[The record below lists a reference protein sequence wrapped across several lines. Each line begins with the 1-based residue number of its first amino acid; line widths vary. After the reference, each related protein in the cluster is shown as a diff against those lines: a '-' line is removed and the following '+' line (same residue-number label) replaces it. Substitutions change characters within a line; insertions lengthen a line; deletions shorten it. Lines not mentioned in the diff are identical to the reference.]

1 MIRYA
6 REHNL
11 AQGDYRSTPHQKR
24 QWLKRWVRM
33 RFAERLARYA
43 PDLHVISVALNE
55 EEPRYKT
62 KTFVPQ
68 NDKWRQ
74 NLKGYLTAIGL
85 CLAITLFFTYFL
97 LALDKANL
105 VTLYLLEA
113 LFLSRLFLVVALL
126 FLLL

>member
-1 MIRYA
+1 
-6 REHNL
+6 
-11 AQGDYRSTPHQKR
+11 
-24 QWLKRWVRM
+24 RM

-85 CLAITLFFTYFL
+85 CLAITLFSRTFL

-105 VTLYLLEA
+105 VTLYLLG
-113 LFLSRLFLVVALL
+113 VVLIA
-126 FLLL
+126 

>member
-1 MIRYA
+1 M
-6 REHNL
+6 H
-11 AQGDYRSTPHQKR
+11 
-24 QWLKRWVRM
+24 
-33 RFAERLARYA
+33 

-85 CLAITLFFTYFL
+85 CLAITLFSRTFL

-105 VTLYLLEA
+105 VYS
-113 LFLSRLFLVVALL
+113 LFIRRCSYRAIFLVVALL